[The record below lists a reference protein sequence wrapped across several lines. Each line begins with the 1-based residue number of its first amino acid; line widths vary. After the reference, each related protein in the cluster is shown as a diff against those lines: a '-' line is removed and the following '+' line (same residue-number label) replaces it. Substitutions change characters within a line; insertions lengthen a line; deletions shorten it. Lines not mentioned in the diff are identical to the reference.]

1 MQEKHAWNK
10 RLDLGYDALD
20 REHHLQVALVS
31 GLADAIER
39 GRPRMARRLLEQL
52 TGYSRAHFAGEE
64 LLMDASRYRL
74 LPAHRQEHHAILA
87 EIQEIQYLFDR
98 AEYDLAAPMAL
109 DLLAGLVSHI
119 AASDRRFA
127 EHAELAPAAA
137 ASAAAATASDS
148 DHSCAA
154 RPALEGGEG

>member
-1 MQEKHAWNK
+1 MQEKHAWNE
-10 RLDLGYDALD
+10 RLDLGHDALD
-20 REHHLQVALVS
+20 REHHLQIALVS

-52 TGYSRAHFAGEE
+52 TGYSKEHFAGEE
-64 LLMDASRYRL
+64 LLMEAGGYRL
-74 LPAHRQEHHAILA
+74 LPAHRQEHQAILA

-109 DLLAGLVSHI
+109 DLLSGLGSHI

-127 EHAELAPAAA
+127 EHAEQAP
-137 ASAAAATASDS
+137 AATASATATAS
-148 DHSCAA
+148 D
-154 RPALEGGEG
+154 PDEGVVLA